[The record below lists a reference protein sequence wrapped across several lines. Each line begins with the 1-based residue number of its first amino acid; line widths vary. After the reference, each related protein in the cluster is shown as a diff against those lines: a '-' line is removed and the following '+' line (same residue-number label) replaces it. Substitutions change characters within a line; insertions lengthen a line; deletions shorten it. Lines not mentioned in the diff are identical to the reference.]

1 MTRNYSRLLEL
12 NVRIDELAAIL
23 CDQNPSEDQ
32 LFQAKNLLTDL
43 ISITDQMDPSD
54 DGYYEIYSILT
65 RLKEAV
71 IMGYRFARK
80 VNDRWHTTI
89 ERSIVVLTSVVSS
102 RLSLNQGNSNVRQCI
117 ESLDAL
123 LGTKKRQRKVQ

>member
-23 CDQNPSEDQ
+23 CDQYPSEDQ
-32 LFQAKNLLTDL
+32 LFLAKALIDDL
-43 ISITDQMDPSD
+43 IVITDQMNPSD
-54 DGYYEIYSILT
+54 DGYYEIHSILT
-65 RLKEAV
+65 RLREAV

-80 VNDRWHTTI
+80 VNDRWHTTV
-89 ERSIVVLTSVVSS
+89 ERSVSILTSVVSS
-102 RLSLNQGNSNVRQCI
+102 RLSLHQGNSNVRQCI

-123 LGTKKRQRKVQ
+123 LGTKKKQRKLL

>member
-12 NVRIDELAAIL
+12 NVRIDELAALL
-23 CDQNPSEDQ
+23 CDQFPSEDQ
-32 LFQAKNLLTDL
+32 LFLAKDLLAEL
-43 ISITDQMDPSD
+43 IEITNQMDPSD
-54 DGYYEIYSILT
+54 DGYYEIHSILT

-71 IMGYRFARK
+71 ILGYRFAKK

-89 ERSIVVLTSVVSS
+89 ERSITVLTSVVAS
-102 RLSLNQGNSNVRQCI
+102 RISLNHGNSNVRQCI

-123 LGTKKRQRKVQ
+123 LGTKKRQRKLM